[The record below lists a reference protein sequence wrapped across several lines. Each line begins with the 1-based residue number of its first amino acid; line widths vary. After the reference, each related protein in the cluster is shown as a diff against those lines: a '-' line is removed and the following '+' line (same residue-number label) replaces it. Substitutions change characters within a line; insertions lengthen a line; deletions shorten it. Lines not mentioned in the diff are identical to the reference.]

1 MDEYEHEWEEKEKER
16 VREKEEQRKE
26 IERARKE
33 LETRRRIEA
42 RMKAKKEERHG
53 RLSSSEDT
61 RGGFSVDLHTKW
73 RICKLMVYNKASLP
87 SSNLCSDATVWS
99 AGPILCSA

>member
-1 MDEYEHEWEEKEKER
+1 MDEYEHEWEQKEKER

-42 RMKAKKEERHG
+42 RMKAKKEEKQG
-53 RLSSSEDT
+53 RLSTSEDT
-61 RGGFSVDLHTKW
+61 RGEFNAHLHTKW
-73 RICKLMVYNKASLP
+73 RMCELFYAHVPLRLTGVFK
-87 SSNLCSDATVWS
+87 
-99 AGPILCSA
+99 